1 MNTVGKL
8 AWHVHHE
15 RLCEFLT
22 EPIES
27 RQLYIKEQKPASE
40 HNLRLKLLKIVKGRL
55 PKGLQEAYQKRQE
68 SYQKWQ
74 KTYQKWQKTYQKWQ
88 EANQK
93 RQEANQKW
101 QKANQKW
108 QKALVAA
115 MPAMEKLHKKECPG
129 CPWDGKTI
137 FPKEAE

>member
-55 PKGLQEAYQKRQE
+55 PKGLQEAYEKRQE
-68 SYQKWQ
+68 S
-74 KTYQKWQKTYQKWQ
+74 YQKWQKTYQKWQ

-93 RQEANQKW
+93 RQE
-101 QKANQKW
+101 ANQKW